1 MRNLFNF
8 LIINLLISLSIPIYA
23 LDLNNSNKTFTSS
36 INITKDDW
44 ISPEELNKV
53 WLNSYIS
60 FKTQDVKV
68 KILMKEFVKSN
79 FSLDNRKNIVIF
91 AHGCSGT
98 VSITHNR
105 IDFLVDNGYVVIAPQ
120 SFARKKYARSCDPM
134 IHRGGMYR
142 EILSMRHEDIR
153 HVVRNVRRF
162 DWVNT
167 GQVILMGHSEGGI
180 IAATYVSNSKDDYVD
195 MRIIEGWTCRSQGPY
210 GWFEYHGLKSKKET
224 PVLAL
229 VSKLDPW
236 FQKEWSKGDCGK
248 FLKNKK
254 SKSYVFDSD
263 YIKRSHQPL
272 NFKEVQN
279 ITNNF
284 MKNNLK

>member
-1 MRNLFNF
+1 MQNLFNF

-79 FSLDNRKNIVIF
+79 FSLDNKKNIVIF

-162 DWVNT
+162 DYVNT
-167 GQVILMGHSEGGI
+167 GQVVLMGHSEGGI

-279 ITNNF
+279 ITNKF

>member
-1 MRNLFNF
+1 MRILFNF
-8 LIINLLISLSIPIYA
+8 LIVNFLIGLSIPIYA

-44 ISPEELNKV
+44 ISPEELNRV

-79 FSLDNRKNIVIF
+79 FSLDNKKNIVIF

-134 IHRGGMYR
+134 IYRGGMYR

-153 HVVRNVRRF
+153 HVVKNVRGF

-167 GQVILMGHSEGGI
+167 GQIILMGHSEGGI

-254 SKSYVFDSD
+254 SKSYVFDSN
-263 YIKRSHQPL
+263 YIIRSHQPL
-272 NFKEVQN
+272 SFKEVQN
-279 ITNNF
+279 ITNKF

>member
-79 FSLDNRKNIVIF
+79 FSLDNKKNIVIF

-279 ITNNF
+279 ITIKF

>member
-1 MRNLFNF
+1 MQNLFNF

-79 FSLDNRKNIVIF
+79 FSLDNKKNIVIF

-153 HVVRNVRRF
+153 HVVKNVRRF
-162 DWVNT
+162 DLVNT

-180 IAATYVSNSKDDYVD
+180 IAATYASNSKDDYVD

-248 FLKNKK
+248 FLKNNK

-279 ITNNF
+279 ITNKF

>member
-79 FSLDNRKNIVIF
+79 FSLDNKKNIVIF

-248 FLKNKK
+248 FLNNKK
-254 SKSYVFDSD
+254 SKSYVFDTD

-279 ITNNF
+279 ITNKF

>member
-8 LIINLLISLSIPIYA
+8 LIINLLIGLSIPIYA

-36 INITKDDW
+36 ISITKDDW
-44 ISPEELNKV
+44 TSPEELNRV

-60 FKTQDVKV
+60 FKTQNGKV

-79 FSLDNRKNIVIF
+79 FSLDNKKNIVIF

-162 DWVNT
+162 GWVNT

-180 IAATYVSNSKDDYVD
+180 IAATYASNSKNDYVD

-210 GWFEYHGLKSKKET
+210 GWHEYHGLKSKKET

-248 FLKNKK
+248 FLKNNK

-279 ITNNF
+279 ITNKF
-284 MKNNLK
+284 IKNNLK

>member
-8 LIINLLISLSIPIYA
+8 LIINLLIGLSIPIYA

-60 FKTQDVKV
+60 FKTQGVKV

-79 FSLDNRKNIVIF
+79 FSLDNKKNIVIF

-162 DWVNT
+162 GWVNT

-248 FLKNKK
+248 FLKNNK

-279 ITNNF
+279 ITNKF

>member
-44 ISPEELNKV
+44 ISPEELNRV

-79 FSLDNRKNIVIF
+79 FSMEKKNIVIF

-167 GQVILMGHSEGGI
+167 GQVVLMGHSEGGI

-248 FLKNKK
+248 FLKNNK

-279 ITNNF
+279 ITNKF

>member
-79 FSLDNRKNIVIF
+79 FSLDNKKNIVIF

-120 SFARKKYARSCDPM
+120 SFARKKYAQSCDPM
-134 IHRGGMYR
+134 IHKGGMYR

-279 ITNNF
+279 ITNKF

>member
-8 LIINLLISLSIPIYA
+8 LIINLLIGLSIPIYA

-44 ISPEELNKV
+44 TSPEELNRV

-68 KILMKEFVKSN
+68 KILMKEFVKSY
-79 FSLDNRKNIVIF
+79 FYIDNKKNIVIF

-105 IDFLVDNGYVVIAPQ
+105 MDFLVDNGYVVIAPQ

-162 DWVNT
+162 DLVNT

-180 IAATYVSNSKDDYVD
+180 IAATYASNSKDDYVD

-254 SKSYVFDSD
+254 SKSYVFDSN

-279 ITNNF
+279 ITNKF

>member
-1 MRNLFNF
+1 MRYLFNF
-8 LIINLLISLSIPIYA
+8 LVINLLISLSIPIYA

-44 ISPEELNKV
+44 TSPEELNRV

-68 KILMKEFVKSN
+68 KILMKEFVKSY
-79 FSLDNRKNIVIF
+79 FYIDNKKNIVIF

-167 GQVILMGHSEGGI
+167 GQVVLMGHSEGGI

-248 FLKNKK
+248 FLKNNK

-279 ITNNF
+279 ITKKF

>member
-79 FSLDNRKNIVIF
+79 FSLDNKKNIVIF
-91 AHGCSGT
+91 AHGCSVN

-167 GQVILMGHSEGGI
+167 GQVVLMGHSEGGI

-248 FLKNKK
+248 FLKNNK

-279 ITNNF
+279 ITNKF

>member
-79 FSLDNRKNIVIF
+79 FSLDNKKNIVIF

-142 EILSMRHEDIR
+142 EILNMRHEDIR

>member
-8 LIINLLISLSIPIYA
+8 LTINLLIGLSIPIYA

-79 FSLDNRKNIVIF
+79 FSLDNKKNIVIF

-162 DWVNT
+162 DLVNT

-180 IAATYVSNSKDDYVD
+180 IAATYASNSKDDYVD

-248 FLKNKK
+248 FLKNNK

-279 ITNNF
+279 ITNKF

>member
-8 LIINLLISLSIPIYA
+8 LIINLLIGLSIPIYA

-79 FSLDNRKNIVIF
+79 FSLDNKKNIVIF

-162 DWVNT
+162 GLINT

-248 FLKNKK
+248 FLKNNK

-279 ITNNF
+279 ITNKF

>member
-1 MRNLFNF
+1 MQNLFNF

-79 FSLDNRKNIVIF
+79 FSLDNKKNIVIF

-167 GQVILMGHSEGGI
+167 GQVVLMGHSEGGI

-210 GWFEYHGLKSKKET
+210 GWFEYHGLKSKKDT

-254 SKSYVFDSD
+254 SKSYVFDS
-263 YIKRSHQPL
+263 
-272 NFKEVQN
+272 N
-279 ITNNF
+279 
-284 MKNNLK
+284 

>member
-1 MRNLFNF
+1 MQNLFNF

-44 ISPEELNKV
+44 TSPEELNRV

-68 KILMKEFVKSN
+68 KILMKEFVKSY
-79 FSLDNRKNIVIF
+79 FYIDNKKNIVIF

-153 HVVRNVRRF
+153 HVVKNVRRF
-162 DWVNT
+162 DLVNT

-248 FLKNKK
+248 FLKNNK

-279 ITNNF
+279 ITNKF

>member
-8 LIINLLISLSIPIYA
+8 LVINLLISLSIPIYA

-79 FSLDNRKNIVIF
+79 FSLDNKKNIVIF

-120 SFARKKYARSCDPM
+120 SFARKICTILRSDDSQ
-134 IHRGGMYR
+134 R
-142 EILSMRHEDIR
+142 
-153 HVVRNVRRF
+153 RNV
-162 DWVNT
+162 
-167 GQVILMGHSEGGI
+167 
-180 IAATYVSNSKDDYVD
+180 
-195 MRIIEGWTCRSQGPY
+195 
-210 GWFEYHGLKSKKET
+210 
-224 PVLAL
+224 
-229 VSKLDPW
+229 
-236 FQKEWSKGDCGK
+236 
-248 FLKNKK
+248 
-254 SKSYVFDSD
+254 
-263 YIKRSHQPL
+263 
-272 NFKEVQN
+272 
-279 ITNNF
+279 
-284 MKNNLK
+284 

>member
-8 LIINLLISLSIPIYA
+8 LVINLLISLSIPIYA

-44 ISPEELNKV
+44 TSPEELNRV

-68 KILMKEFVKSN
+68 KILMKEFVKSY
-79 FSLDNRKNIVIF
+79 FYIDNKKNIVIF

-167 GQVILMGHSEGGI
+167 GQVVLMGHSEGGI

-248 FLKNKK
+248 FLKNNK

-279 ITNNF
+279 ITNKF

>member
-8 LIINLLISLSIPIYA
+8 LVINLLISLSIPIYA
-23 LDLNNSNKTFTSS
+23 LDLNNSNKAFTSS

-79 FSLDNRKNIVIF
+79 FSMDNKKNIVIF

-134 IHRGGMYR
+134 IHRAGMYR

-167 GQVILMGHSEGGI
+167 GQVVLMGHSEGGI

-248 FLKNKK
+248 FLKNNK

-279 ITNNF
+279 ITKKF

>member
-79 FSLDNRKNIVIF
+79 FSLDNKKNIVIF

-167 GQVILMGHSEGGI
+167 VQVVLMGHSEGGI

-279 ITNNF
+279 ITNKF

>member
-79 FSLDNRKNIVIF
+79 FSLDNKKNIVIF

-254 SKSYVFDSD
+254 VNLMYLIQTTLKD
-263 YIKRSHQPL
+263 P
-272 NFKEVQN
+272 
-279 ITNNF
+279 TNLLTLR
-284 MKNNLK
+284 KYKILQINL

>member
-79 FSLDNRKNIVIF
+79 FSLDNKKNIVIF

-167 GQVILMGHSEGGI
+167 GQVVLMGHSEGGI

-248 FLKNKK
+248 FLKNNK

-263 YIKRSHQPL
+263 YISQLCTTTRCKIHNWSTSW
-272 NFKEVQN
+272 K
-279 ITNNF
+279 
-284 MKNNLK
+284 